1 MKEKYCFKKC
11 LSAFLLIAVMLSAL
25 GINTSA
31 AAYESYTYDAWDE
44 EIVAPVGYTVKDVI
58 LGTDLGIGKMVEPSD
73 VFVDKNNTVY
83 ISDSG
88 NNRVLK
94 ISDNLSA
101 VSVIDS
107 VVIDGNT
114 EKLETPSALFVDG
127 AGNLFICQ
135 KEKGRVIEMAP
146 DGNVREVYT
155 RPESTLLDEDFKFLP
170 SSVIKSS
177 NGTVYIL
184 SEGYYYGALAYDSKG
199 EFAGFFGSNKVD
211 ITVQVL
217 ADYAWKKIMSEE
229 QKNKMTRYVPI
240 AYVSMDIDDDNFIY
254 TCTQITKDSKDELRK
269 LNATGSDVIT
279 LYNKNIS
286 GTAGNYGDLKS
297 AFLNNTSIVTQF
309 VDICVDRNGLINGLD
324 RTRGRVFQYNTEGRL
339 ISIFGG
345 SGTKDGT
352 FANAV
357 AVDEMGD
364 MFVVLDKEK
373 ASLTVFEPTDYTKTL
388 HKALGY
394 YEDGLY
400 DEARPLWEELIS
412 KNVNC
417 EVAYMGL
424 GRALY
429 SAGEYKDAMKMCK
442 RGYDREG
449 YSLAFKAQRDIFL
462 RRTFPIVASI
472 LMIIIALIVIYIII
486 RVAVLKK
493 PFVKKEKPLTPLG
506 RIKRSLTHPMDEF
519 YDLKDTNT
527 WSMPAAIVILLSWFA
542 LTTMSKNMTG
552 FIFNYHRS
560 EKTNVLYYFAGTVI
574 LYCLFVVINWGVT
587 TLTDGKGNMYQ
598 IFVAG
603 TYALIPYIATIA
615 INILMS
621 NIFTADEAAFYSF
634 IQVVG
639 ILWSVFI
646 MVGALRSIHDFTFTK
661 TIVCGILT
669 LLGIFFV
676 LFLLVLFV
684 SLAQQFFSFVT
695 SVFNELL
702 FRS

>member
-11 LSAFLLIAVMLSAL
+11 LSAFLLIAVMLCAVSVPASAV
-25 GINTSA
+25 S
-31 AAYESYTYDAWDE
+31 YESYTYDAWDE
-44 EIVAPVGYTVKDVI
+44 EIAAPISYTVEDVL
-58 LGTDLGIGKMVEPSD
+58 LGTNLGVGKFLEPSD
-73 VFVDKNNTVY
+73 IFVDKQNTVY
-83 ISDSG
+83 VSDTG
-88 NNRVLK
+88 NNRIVK
-94 ISDNLSA
+94 MSGDFADI
-101 VSVIDS
+101 SVIDS
-107 VVIDGNT
+107 VVIDGAA
-114 EKLETPSALFVDG
+114 EKLESPGGLFVDE
-127 AGNLFICQ
+127 NNDLFVCQ
-135 KEKGRVIEMAP
+135 KEKGRVLKLGA
-146 DGNVREVYT
+146 DGQVKEIYE
-155 RPESTLLDEDFKFLP
+155 RPESTLLEDDFKFLP
-170 SSVIKSS
+170 ASVIKSS

-184 SEGYYYGALAYDSKG
+184 SEGYYYGALAYDVNG

-217 ADYAWKKIMSEE
+217 ADYAWKKIMSDE
-229 QKNKMTRYVPI
+229 QKDKMTRYVPI

-279 LYNKNIS
+279 LYKKNVS

-297 AFLNNTSIVTQF
+297 AFLYNTSIVTQF
-309 VDICVDRNGLINGLD
+309 VDVCVDGNGLINGLD

-345 SGTKDGT
+345 SGTKNGT
-352 FANAV
+352 FASAA
-357 AVDEMGD
+357 AVDEMD
-364 MFVVLDKEK
+364 DKFLVLDKEK
-373 ASLTVFEPTDYTKTL
+373 GSVTVFKPTDYTKTL

-394 YEDGLY
+394 YEEGLY
-400 DEARPLWEELIS
+400 NEARPLWKELIS
-412 KNVNC
+412 QNVNC

-429 SAGEYKDAMKMCK
+429 AAGEYKEAMKMCK

-449 YSLAFKAQRDIFL
+449 YSLAFEAQREIFL
-462 RRTFPIVASI
+462 RRTFPIAASV
-472 LMIIIALIVIYIII
+472 LMIIILLVVIYVVI
-486 RVAVLKK
+486 RLFVLKK
-493 PFVKKEKPLTPLG
+493 PFVKREKPLTPLG

-519 YDLKDTNT
+519 YDIKDTNT
-527 WSMPAAIVILLSWFA
+527 WCLPAAIVILLAWFA

-560 EKTNVLYYFAGTVI
+560 EETNVLYYFAGTVI
-574 LYCLFVVINWGVT
+574 LYVLFVVINWGVT
-587 TLTDGKGNMYQ
+587 TLTDGKGSMYQ

-615 INILMS
+615 INIVMS
-621 NIFTADEAAFYSF
+621 NIFTAEEVAFYSF
-634 IQVVG
+634 IQVIG

-646 MVGALRSIHDFTFTK
+646 MVGALRAIHDFTFTK

-684 SLAQQFFSFVT
+684 SLAQQFVSFVT
-695 SVFNELL
+695 SIFNELL